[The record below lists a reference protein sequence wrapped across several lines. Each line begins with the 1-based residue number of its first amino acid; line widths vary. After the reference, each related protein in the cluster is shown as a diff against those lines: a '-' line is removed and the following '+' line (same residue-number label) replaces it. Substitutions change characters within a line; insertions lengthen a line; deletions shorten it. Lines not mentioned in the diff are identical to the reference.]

1 MKRIISASLILLLA
15 GCSTGSKDNEST
27 SSIGSDTVAQ
37 SSVVESNTSM
47 ESTSSLP
54 VESSKS
60 EESNK
65 NNVEGLE
72 TDESSSIRLYVPD
85 TLREDEESDLFGEV
99 IEVAEQFT
107 TESAPLSEE
116 GLFTLSYTGY
126 YIENE
131 EGNIQ
136 AYFIGVNRV
145 GEPLS
150 NLSFTLNFLVGETA
164 VWDHVTFTL
173 DESEFGVQPN
183 QSAMPIFLDIPVG
196 KEQILMDAKPEE
208 TFIEIKDLAME

>member
-1 MKRIISASLILLLA
+1 MKKIISASLILLLA
-15 GCSTGSKDNEST
+15 GCSTSNEDSESIRSIESDAVAPSSLAESIISKEST
-27 SSIGSDTVAQ
+27 SSEQV
-37 SSVVESNTSM
+37 SSSAES
-47 ESTSSLP
+47 EKDSLP
-54 VESSKS
+54 I
-60 EESNK
+60 
-65 NNVEGLE
+65 
-72 TDESSSIRLYVPD
+72 DSSIRLYVPD
-85 TLREDEESDLFGEV
+85 TLREDEGSDLFGEV
-99 IEVAEQFT
+99 IDVAEQFT

-164 VWDHVTFTL
+164 VWDNIKFTL

-183 QSAMPIFLDIPVG
+183 QSAMPIFLDIPVD

-208 TFIEIKDLAME
+208 TFIEIKDLVME